1 MMQLLSPYKVVFVRE
16 LVTRNFEVRDILR
29 ASVQVLMIYVAV
41 EGLVKLLFRRSRLF
55 WFLIIS
61 ER

>member
-1 MMQLLSPYKVVFVRE
+1 MMQLLSPYKIVFVRE

-29 ASVQVLMIYVAV
+29 ACIQVLMIYVAV

-55 WFLIIS
+55 LVSYYI
-61 ER
+61 